1 MEPLKTILSKDY
13 SRKKKSEIVTLLTN
27 LEQLLGPNR
36 YAKVSGIDPSSE
48 LPTLNKPQI
57 LEVLSDFREAYE
69 PAWERTANSAPTDVI
84 KSVIGIAEA
93 DDNLFSAMNN
103 TVSTADFAAELG
115 SIDFEKLI
123 GGPMNAAVTAQT
135 NASLATVNFIKEVGF
150 DRDEDG
156 EVKGLKMANF
166 SYKKMIPN
174 PDYDEVDNP
183 GAPESIED
191 TVDINV
197 PFISIL
203 SIPSLRIETLD
214 IDFNVK
220 LNSTYSRDVSSSLGV
235 DASVSGGWGPVKM
248 KVSASY
254 QRSASTG
261 VKVEK
266 EYSMGVKVK
275 ATNDEMPAGLEK
287 VLGLLSE

>member
-1 MEPLKTILSKDY
+1 
-13 SRKKKSEIVTLLTN
+13 
-27 LEQLLGPNR
+27 
-36 YAKVSGIDPSSE
+36 VSGIDPSSE
-48 LPTLNKPQI
+48 LPSLNKAQI
-57 LEVLSDFREAYE
+57 LEVLNDFQEAYE
-69 PAWERTANSAPTDVI
+69 PAWENVANSAPTDVI
-84 KSVIGIAEA
+84 KSVISIAEA
-93 DDNLFSAMNN
+93 DDNLFRAMDN
-103 TVSTADFAAELG
+103 TVSSADFAAELG

-150 DRDEDG
+150 DRDSTG
-156 EVKGLKMANF
+156 AVTGLKMANF
-166 SYKKMIPN
+166 SYKKSV
-174 PDYDEVDNP
+174 PDPDDP
-183 GAPESIED
+183 DSTIQED
-191 TVDINV
+191 VEINV

-254 QRSASTG
+254 RRSASTG